1 MSALLRRQYL
11 VTEENVAKL
20 DELSSE
26 EGVSA
31 TEIVRRAIEAY
42 HASGDDAEVERL
54 VDMMAAS
61 VNEAVKEVRAV
72 RKLVRKANQ
81 DYATQKVA

>member
-20 DELSSE
+20 DDLSSE
-26 EGVSA
+26 AGVSV
-31 TEIVRRAIEAY
+31 TEIVRRAIDAY
-42 HASGDDAEVERL
+42 HASGDDEELERL

-61 VNEAVKEVRAV
+61 VREAVKEVRAA

-81 DYATQKVA
+81 DYAKRKVA

>member
-11 VTEENVAKL
+11 VTEDNVAKL
-20 DELSSE
+20 DNLSSE

-31 TEIVRRAIEAY
+31 TEIVRRAIDSY
-42 HASGDDAEVERL
+42 HASGDDAELERL
-54 VDMMAAS
+54 VDMMATS
-61 VNEAVKEVRAV
+61 VHEAVKEVRAA

-81 DYATQKVA
+81 DYAARNTA